1 MGIVESGT
9 TVILYNSTNHIIM
22 VVTFGNNIEGA
33 FTGGQSVEAI
43 YTGSTKVWPEGSG
56 PDPGEYYIKWWP
68 KDAEG
73 TFTMDG
79 ETRWLQAYSGYY
91 VMSTSVIEMSAFK
104 EISTINAIETN
115 ATEIKP
121 LAFRSCHNLKYA
133 SMSQVLSLGSF
144 YGLGSPQY
152 KGPFD
157 HCSSLYSVYL
167 PKCKYLGMNTFFG
180 CALTDVDLPE
190 CLALNGGV
198 FANCYNLLYVSVPKC
213 TRIDYDAFL
222 NLGTF
227 EGCSNLRDIT
237 LPVCSYIEDGAFR
250 DCNLSEMTLGYS
262 GVCSGAALG
271 LYNQEYTSIFVPI
284 EWLSDYKSTYP
295 GRSSQFYPIPYSN

>member
-1 MGIVESGT
+1 
-9 TVILYNSTNHIIM
+9 M
-22 VVTFGNNIEGA
+22 VKTFGNDIVGA
-33 FTGGQSVEAI
+33 YTGGQSVEAI
-43 YTGSTKVWPEGSG
+43 YTGSTKVWPDGSE
-56 PDPGEYYIKWWP
+56 PGVYYIKWWP

-73 TFTMDG
+73 SFTMDG
-79 ETRWLQAYSGYY
+79 ETRWLQSYSGYY
-91 VMSTSVIEMSAFK
+91 IMSTSVIEMSAF
-104 EISTINAIETN
+104 ISVSTIIAIETN

-121 LAFRSCHNLKYA
+121 LAFRSCYNLKYA

-180 CALTDVDLPE
+180 CALTDIDLPE

-213 TRIDYDAFL
+213 ERIDYDSLL

-237 LPVCSYIEDGAFR
+237 LPVCSYIEERAFMN
-250 DCNLSEMTLGYS
+250 CNLSEMTLGYS
-262 GVCSGAALG
+262 GVCSGGLG
-271 LYNQEYTSIFVPI
+271 LYQQFSVSIFVPL
-284 EWLSDYKSTYP
+284 EWLSEYKSTYS

>member
-1 MGIVESGT
+1 
-9 TVILYNSTNHIIM
+9 M

-43 YTGSTKVWPEGSG
+43 YTGSTKVWPDGSG
-56 PDPGEYYIKWWP
+56 PDPGVYYIKWWP

-91 VMSTSVIEMSAFK
+91 IMSTSVIEMSAFID
-104 EISTINAIETN
+104 ISTINAIETN

-121 LAFRSCHNLKYA
+121 LAFRNCHNLKYA
-133 SMSQVLSLGSF
+133 SMSQVLSLGSL
-144 YGLGSPQY
+144 YGYGTGTRY

-190 CLALNGGV
+190 CLWLGGGV
-198 FANCYNLLYVSVPKC
+198 FGNCYNLLYVSVPKC
-213 TRIDYDAFL
+213 SRIYYDTFMEP
-222 NLGTF
+222 GTF
-227 EGCSNLRDIT
+227 DQCSNLRDIT
-237 LPVCSYIEDGAFR
+237 LPVCSYIAETAFI
-250 DCNLSEMTLGYS
+250 DCELREMTLGYS
-262 GVCSGAALG
+262 GVCEFTLF
-271 LYNQEYTSIFVPI
+271 NQTNTSIFVPI

>member
-1 MGIVESGT
+1 
-9 TVILYNSTNHIIM
+9 M
-22 VVTFGNNIEGA
+22 VKTFGNDIVGA
-33 FTGGQSVEAI
+33 YAGGQSVEAI
-43 YTGSTKVWPEGSG
+43 YTGSTKVWPTGSESG
-56 PDPGEYYIKWWP
+56 VYYIKWWP

-79 ETRWLQAYSGYY
+79 EARWLQAYSGYY
-91 VMSTSVIEMSAFK
+91 QMTSGIIESRAFL
-104 EISTINAIETN
+104 EISTITAIETN

-121 LAFRSCHNLKYA
+121 LAFRSCYNLKYA

-157 HCSSLYSVYL
+157 HCSSLSSVYL
-167 PKCKYLGMNTFFG
+167 PKCRYLGMNTFFG
-180 CALTDVDLPE
+180 CALTDIDLPE
-190 CLALNGGV
+190 CLGLNGGV

-213 TRIDYDAFL
+213 TRIDYDSLL

-237 LPVCSYIEDGAFR
+237 LPVCSYIEERAFMN
-250 DCNLSEMTLGYS
+250 CNLSEITLGYS
-262 GVCSGAALG
+262 GVCTGLG
-271 LYNQEYTSIFVPI
+271 LYNQTSVSIFVPL
-284 EWLSDYKSTYP
+284 EWLSEYKSTYS

>member
-1 MGIVESGT
+1 
-9 TVILYNSTNHIIM
+9 M
-22 VVTFGNNIEGA
+22 VKTFGNDIVGA
-33 FTGGQSVEAI
+33 YAGGQSVEAI
-43 YTGSTKVWPEGSG
+43 YTGSTKVWPEGSE
-56 PDPGEYYIKWWP
+56 PGVYYIKWWP

-79 ETRWLQAYSGYY
+79 EARWLQAYSGYY
-91 VMSTSVIEMSAFK
+91 IMSTSVIEMSAF
-104 EISTINAIETN
+104 EEVSTIIGIETN

-121 LAFRSCHNLKYA
+121 LAFWNCHNLKWA
-133 SMSQVLSLGSF
+133 SMSQVLSLGSLYS
-144 YGLGSPQY
+144 YGTGSMY

-190 CLALNGGV
+190 CLWLNGGV

-213 TRIDYDAFL
+213 SRIYYDPFF

-237 LPVCSYIEDGAFR
+237 LPVCSLIQDKAFLG
-250 DCNLSEMTLGYS
+250 CNLSEMTLGYS
-262 GVCSGAALG
+262 GVCTGLG
-271 LYNQEYTSIFVPI
+271 LYNQTSVSIFVPL
-284 EWLSDYKSTYP
+284 EWLSEYKSTYS
-295 GRSSQFYPIPYSN
+295 GRSGQFYPIPYSN